1 MTGPGDAGVD
11 FVWDDARGKFVIM
24 GDPGTT
30 CGECRTE
37 PFSDPLPTSDLPIP
51 DPPISDPPLITD
63 PLGSNT
69 SSVPFAYTNLTW
81 LRGSGNVDGANE
93 GGGCET
99 RDGGRERETP
109 TEDPGRDSGRDRI
122 GSEGERLGDSPTTPT
137 WEAPGG
143 LGESSGGVGDE
154 FRDEGCIL
162 FAKKN
167 FP

>member
-1 MTGPGDAGVD
+1 MGPGDAGVD
-11 FVWDDARGKFVIM
+11 FVGDAARGKCVII

-30 CGECRTE
+30 CGEYRTE
-37 PFSDPLPTSDLPIP
+37 PFSDPLPTSDFPTSDLPIP

-81 LRGSGNVDGANE
+81 LRGSGKVDGADE
-93 GGGCET
+93 GGGCEM

-122 GSEGERLGDSPTTPT
+122 GSEGERQGDSPSTPT
-137 WEAPGG
+137 
-143 LGESSGGVGDE
+143 
-154 FRDEGCIL
+154 
-162 FAKKN
+162 
-167 FP
+167 